1 MNIGEIN
8 EQIRIEDFLAKE
20 GFLPEISKKAGAEL
34 WYNSPLR
41 RESTPSFK
49 VNAEKNVWYDYG
61 LGVGGKLIELYRQLK
76 NNDNINEIVY
86 YFNNEYKGGASI
98 SSNYKKERKEN
109 SSIENIENGE
119 ILEEIVPIQNRK
131 LWDYLRERK
140 IDFDIAKEY
149 LTEVHYKSN
158 GKNWYALGFKCD
170 NAGYELRNPF
180 SKRNINGKNIS
191 TIKNGSDKVK
201 IFEGYFDFL
210 SYVSEHKDS
219 YKNYDYIVI
228 NTSAF
233 IEGMYNSIHREQH
246 NYLYEN
252 LMKYSRIDTYFDNDN
267 TGKKITGLME
277 ELFSGINNF
286 SVLFEKYEDYNEF
299 CIEGRINGDFNPDE
313 SIIKVQ
319 NTFIKGNDKDKNIS
333 DNLGKWSHFKVN

>member
-1 MNIGEIN
+1 M
-8 EQIRIEDFLAKE
+8 
-20 GFLPEISKKAGAEL
+20 
-34 WYNSPLR
+34 
-41 RESTPSFK
+41 
-49 VNAEKNVWYDYG
+49 
-61 LGVGGKLIELYRQLK
+61 
-76 NNDNINEIVY
+76 
-86 YFNNEYKGGASI
+86 
-98 SSNYKKERKEN
+98 
-109 SSIENIENGE
+109 
-119 ILEEIVPIQNRK
+119 
-131 LWDYLRERK
+131 
-140 IDFDIAKEY
+140 
-149 LTEVHYKSN
+149 
-158 GKNWYALGFKCD
+158 
-170 NAGYELRNPF
+170 
-180 SKRNINGKNIS
+180 
-191 TIKNGSDKVK
+191 
-201 IFEGYFDFL
+201 FEGYFDFL

-252 LMKYSRIDTYFDNDN
+252 LIKYNRIDTYFDNDN

-286 SVLFEKYEDYNEF
+286 SILFEKYEDYNEF
-299 CIEGRINGDFNPDE
+299 CIKGRINGDFNPDE